1 MRRIDA
7 EKESVLIRPIG
18 GICVQNGNGCSLQ
31 ELAAGRR
38 MRRIDAERERSAIR
52 FISHR

>member
-18 GICVQNGNGCSLQ
+18 GIRVQKVTVAVFRNWP
-31 ELAAGRR
+31 R
-38 MRRIDAERERSAIR
+38 MDTDDAD
-52 FISHR
+52 